1 MPSSA
6 EPCSGNE
13 IPVVTASG
21 RGDELLS
28 VDRDLVVSQFVTHGV
43 VLFRSFSIGLERF
56 RGIVRCF
63 SGGQIRYP
71 GVSRRSVSDDGTV
84 QTVPV
89 SMNPIP
95 LHSELS
101 HTPFRPDICWFYCV
115 HAPVHGSQT
124 TLCDGSL
131 LASVLPTATRD
142 LLQHSML
149 RYRRTTSI
157 SFLCRL
163 LGTKDVAAV
172 RKLLAA
178 VPQGQYYRV
187 QGTDV
192 SQDFLAPAL
201 HVPNYLNR
209 RVFANNIL
217 HNYRPGKTLIYP
229 TFADGSTI
237 PEHIIVGIRDAAK
250 TCTIELQWRDGDLLM
265 FDNTRFMHGR
275 RRIIDPDR
283 LIWTQFS
290 DAGF

>member
-6 EPCSGNE
+6 EPCSWDRV
-13 IPVVTASG
+13 PVVTATG
-21 RGDELLS
+21 PGDELLS
-28 VDRDLVVSQFVTHGV
+28 VDRDLVVSQFVAHGV
-43 VLFRSFSIGLERF
+43 VLFRAFSIDLDRF
-56 RGIVRCF
+56 RRVVRRF
-63 SGGQIRYP
+63 SGEQIRYP
-71 GVSRRSVSDDGTV
+71 GISRRSVSDDGMV

-89 SMNPIP
+89 SLNPIP

-101 HTPFRPDICWFYCV
+101 HTPFRPDICWFHSV
-115 HAPVHGSQT
+115 HAPVQGSQT

-131 LASVLPTATRD
+131 LASVLPTSTRD
-142 LLQHSML
+142 LLEHSML

-157 SFLCRL
+157 AFLYRL
-163 LGTKDVAAV
+163 LGTKDAAAV
-172 RKLLAA
+172 RKLLAGE
-178 VPQGQYYRV
+178 QGQYYRV
-187 QGTDV
+187 QGTEV

-201 HVPNYLNR
+201 HLPRYLNT

-217 HNYRPGKTLIYP
+217 HNYRPGKTLEYP
-229 TFADGSTI
+229 TFADGSAI
-237 PEHIIVGIRDAAK
+237 PEHVIVSIRDAAK
-250 TCTIELQWRDGDLLM
+250 ACTFEVQWCDRDLLM